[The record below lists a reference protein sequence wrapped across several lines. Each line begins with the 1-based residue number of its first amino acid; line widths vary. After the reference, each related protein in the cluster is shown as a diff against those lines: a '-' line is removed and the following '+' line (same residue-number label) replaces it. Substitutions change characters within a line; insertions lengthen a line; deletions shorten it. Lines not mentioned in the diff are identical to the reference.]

1 MSRLVLIC
9 LVLGI
14 LLIYL
19 IYDSIKKQPMLHE
32 GFASSKLNNKH
43 KRGKKYDANYDIKMY
58 GLDGNTSRSGFSDI
72 EKRQKGNGNKS
83 KLSKLSKFSKKG
95 KRDEFKDVIAE
106 IDQINPGAFSFKSI
120 GNTMKRYNNNLDSRL
135 RYAKDSNNHSKLDG
149 TMAQGSVLFDEFKK
163 LFAFSDMF

>member
-1 MSRLVLIC
+1 
-9 LVLGI
+9 
-14 LLIYL
+14 
-19 IYDSIKKQPMLHE
+19 MLHE
-32 GFASSKLNNKH
+32 GFASSKLNKQ